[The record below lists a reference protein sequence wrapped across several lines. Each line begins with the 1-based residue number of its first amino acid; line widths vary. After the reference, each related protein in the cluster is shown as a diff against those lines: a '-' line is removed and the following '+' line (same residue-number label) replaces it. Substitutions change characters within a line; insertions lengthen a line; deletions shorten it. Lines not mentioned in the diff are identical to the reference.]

1 MTTVSLGAN
10 SKIAALLSERE
21 RIQQF
26 YRDVL
31 GCDVDFKPEADLI
44 WLRPDFYL
52 GVVYEDP
59 AAGESQLLMAIWLE
73 LRVERP
79 EELKEKILRFGV
91 TTIEY
96 PRDEDHFYFQAPGGQ
111 VFRLVSNA
119 EEMNLYRPHGSVLT
133 PRSNRRAARAVAE
146 GDTILATV
154 DVDMPPERVFRALT
168 TDEVERWWGSADTY
182 RMIEWTADLRV
193 GGRWS
198 VLVRAKDGQTFP
210 ATGEFLE
217 IDAPR
222 KMVQKRK
229 YEWNHPLLGRR
240 ETTVTYR
247 LDPIASGTRVTV
259 RHEGFAGL
267 SEAADEHAIGWERVL
282 GWLDAYLRPDRA

>member
-10 SKIAALLSERE
+10 SKIAALPSERE

-26 YRDVL
+26 YRDIL
-31 GCDVDFKPEADLI
+31 GCTVDIKPEADLI

-59 AAGESQLLMAIWLE
+59 ASSESQLLMAIWLE
-73 LRVERP
+73 LRVDNP
-79 EELKEKILRFGV
+79 DELEEKILKFGV
-91 TTIEY
+91 TTIDY

-111 VFRLVSNA
+111 VFRLVSHG
-119 EEMNLYRPHGSVLT
+119 EEMNFYRPHGNAVS
-133 PRSNRRAARAVAE
+133 PRSKRRIARAVAD
-146 GDTILATV
+146 GDTVLATV
-154 DVDMPPERVFRALT
+154 DVATPPERVFRALT
-168 TDEVERWWGSADTY
+168 TDELEGWWGSADTY
-182 RMIEWTADLRV
+182 RMTEWIADLRV

-198 VLVRAKDGQTFP
+198 VLVRAADGQTFP

-222 KMVQKRK
+222 KVVQKRK

-240 ETTVTYR
+240 ATTVTYR
-247 LDPIASGTRVTV
+247 FEPIPPGTRVTV

-267 SEAADEHAIGWERVL
+267 SEAADEHAMGWERVL
-282 GWLDAYLRPDRA
+282 GWLDAHLRPGP